1 MPRSWSSP
9 WPGRASRSGL
19 RQVGAGYEGFVF
31 VIVDPMLVAIL
42 GLAGAAWGFAADRLA
57 VRWPAHDVDHP
68 AGRATG
74 WRTAVAIAAG
84 AAFLAGTGVRYG
96 GEPLALTAVGAAFIA
111 LVLLLAVDLDQ
122 RLLPDLLTLPL
133 VIAALVFALSG
144 RNPLVGDAIIP
155 ALAVALV
162 PPVVLWAIS
171 LPFGAGAFGG
181 GDVKLLV
188 GIGLLAGFP
197 RALAGL
203 MAGLLVAGVVLV
215 ALLAAG
221 RISRRTFV
229 PFGPF
234 LIAGAAWGILLVP

>member
-1 MPRSWSSP
+1 MT
-9 WPGRASRSGL
+9 
-19 RQVGAGYEGFVF
+19 
-31 VIVDPMLVAIL
+31 ILVAIL
-42 GLAGAAWGFAADRLA
+42 AVAGGCWGLVADRLA
-57 VRWPAHDVDHP
+57 VRWPAHDAAHP
-68 AGRATG
+68 PGRAMG
-74 WRTAVAIAAG
+74 WRTGVAIAFG
-84 AAFLAGTGVRYG
+84 AAFLGGTGWRFG
-96 GEPLALTAVGAAFIA
+96 ADPLDLVAFGAAFTV

-133 VIAALVFALSG
+133 AAAALLYAVTG
-144 RNPLVGDAIIP
+144 ENPLVGHDLGP

-162 PPVVLWAIS
+162 PPAILWLVS

-203 MAGLLVAGVVLV
+203 LAGLLLAGVVLV
-215 ALLAAG
+215 VLLAAG
-221 RISRRTFV
+221 RISRRAYV

-234 LIAGAAWGILLVP
+234 LIAGAAWGILLAP